1 MTVQSQAPSPALTP
15 DPSSDFL
22 HVERH
27 PLDALFHPRSI
38 AVIGATEKE
47 GSVGRTILWNLL
59 SSPFGGTVYPVNPT
73 RPAILG
79 VKAYSSVAAIGEPID
94 LAVIV
99 TPAKSAP
106 GLVEECGEAGVRG
119 IVIISA
125 GFKEIGP
132 EGVELERRVLE
143 AARRYGIRVVGPNC
157 LGIMNPVGAMNATFA
172 AGIAKPGRVG
182 FISQSGALLTAILD
196 WAAHEDV
203 GFSSIVSLGSMLD
216 VGWGDVID
224 YLGDDPN
231 TDSIVIYMETIGD
244 ARAFLSAAREVA
256 LTKPIIV
263 IKPGRTAQAA
273 KAAASHTG
281 SLTGSDDVLDAA
293 FRRAGVL
300 RVDSISELFMVSE
313 ILAKQPRP
321 AGRRLSIV
329 TNAGGPG
336 VLATDALIGGGGEL
350 TELTPETMERL
361 NEVLPA
367 VWSHNNPIDI
377 IGDAPPDRYAKA
389 LEVAA
394 ADPDTDGLLVILTPQ
409 AMTDP
414 TATARALVQYA
425 RIEGKPVLASWMG
438 GTDVDEGTAILREA
452 GIPTFA
458 YPDTACVLF
467 NHLWRYAD
475 NLRSLY
481 ETPTLP
487 IAPERGEDR
496 EEVDRIVATV
506 SAEGR
511 TLLTEYESKKVLA
524 AYGIPITDTEI
535 AQTADDAIAAADEM
549 GYPVVAKLLSRTIT
563 HKTDVGGVCLNLR
576 SEDAVREA
584 FERIR
589 TSVTEKAGAEHFEG
603 VTIQPMVNWSGY
615 ELIVGSSPDPQFGP
629 VLLFGMGGQLVEVF
643 RDRALALPPL
653 NTTLAKRLIEQT
665 TISKALGGVRGRRPI
680 DIDVLAA
687 LLVRFSELV
696 AEQPRIAE
704 IDINPLLAS
713 PERIIA
719 LDARVVLHPADIT
732 EDALP
737 RLAIRPY
744 PHAYIREV
752 RDEKDTPIVIRP
764 IRPED
769 EPALAAFHG
778 TLSEATVRAR
788 YGADLALAERT
799 AHERLTRI
807 CFVDYDRE
815 IALVA
820 EVPLAQGSVVAGV
833 ARLSRIHASEDK
845 QLSLVVSDAWQHRG
859 IGRELLRSAIDVARA
874 ERAHAVLAR
883 LSPEN
888 APMRTLLGEAGFVFE
903 DQGEFLLASLRTS

>member
-1 MTVQSQAPSPALTP
+1 MSLTVPAVPTSPAP
-15 DPSSDFL
+15 DPSSDVL
-22 HVERH
+22 HVDRH

-38 AVIGATEKE
+38 AVIGATEKP

-59 SSPFGGTVYPVNPT
+59 SSPFGGTVFPVNPS

-79 VKAYSSVAAIGEPID
+79 VKAYASVEAIGEPVD

-99 TPAKSAP
+99 TPARSAP
-106 GLVEECGEAGVRG
+106 GLIDECGQAGVRAV
-119 IVIISA
+119 VIISA
-125 GFKEIGP
+125 GFKEIGAD
-132 EGVELERRVLE
+132 GVELERQVL
-143 AARRYGIRVVGPNC
+143 ANARRHGIRVLGPNC
-157 LGIMNPVGAMNATFA
+157 LGIMNPVGALNATFA

-196 WAAHEDV
+196 WAERESV

-216 VGWGDVID
+216 IGWGDVID

-273 KAAASHTG
+273 RAAASHTG

-300 RVDSISELFMVSE
+300 RVDSIDELFMVSE

-336 VLATDALIGGGGEL
+336 VIATDALIGGGGEL
-350 TELTPETMERL
+350 TELTAETMNRL

-377 IGDAPPDRYAKA
+377 IGDAPPERYAQA

-414 TATARALVQYA
+414 TATARALVKHA
-425 RIEGKPVLASWMG
+425 RIAGKPVLASWMG
-438 GTDVDEGTAILREA
+438 GTDVAEGAAILRAA

-475 NLRSLY
+475 NLRALY

-487 IAPERGEDR
+487 MAPERGEFR
-496 EEVDRIVATV
+496 EKVDEIIAAV

-511 TLLTEYESKKVLA
+511 TLLTEFESKKVLA
-524 AYGIPITDTEI
+524 AYGIPITDTQVAE
-535 AQTADDAIAAADEM
+535 TADDAVHAADEM
-549 GYPVVAKLLSRTIT
+549 GYPVVAKLLSRTIS
-563 HKTDVGGVCLNLR
+563 HKTDVGGVVLNLR
-576 SEDAVREA
+576 TSESVREA
-584 FERIR
+584 FDTIR
-589 TSVTEKAGAEHFEG
+589 DAVTAKAGAEHFEG
-603 VTIQPMVNWSGY
+603 VTIQPMINWSGY

-653 NTTLAKRLIEQT
+653 NTTLAKRVIEQT
-665 TISKALGGVRGRRPI
+665 TIAKALRGVRGRKPI
-680 DIDVLAA
+680 DLDVLAG

-719 LDARVVLHPADIT
+719 LDARVVLHPASIA
-732 EDALP
+732 DADLP

-744 PHAYIREV
+744 PHAYIREA
-752 RDEKDTPIVIRP
+752 DAAGIPIVIRP

-769 EPALAAFHG
+769 EPALAEFHA

-788 YGADLALAERT
+788 YGTDLGLAERT

-820 EVPLAQGSVVAGV
+820 EAPQAHGSAVAGV
-833 ARLSRIHASEDK
+833 ARLSRASTGEDRE
-845 QLSLVVSDAWQHRG
+845 LSLVVADAWQRRG
-859 IGRELLRSAIDVARA
+859 IGRELLRSAIDVAIA
-874 ERAHAVLAR
+874 EGARSIVAR

-888 APMRTLLGEAGFVFE
+888 AAMRA
-903 DQGEFLLASLRTS
+903 LLAQGGFTFETAGEMLVASLPTD

>member
-1 MTVQSQAPSPALTP
+1 MTLLTRAP
-15 DPSSDFL
+15 DPSSDIL
-22 HVERH
+22 HVDRV
-27 PLDALFHPRSI
+27 PLDAIFHPRSV
-38 AVIGATEKE
+38 AVIGATEKT

-79 VKAYSSVAAIGEPID
+79 VKAYPSIGAIGEPVD

-99 TPAKSAP
+99 TPAGTAP

-119 IVIISA
+119 VIIISA
-125 GFKEIGP
+125 GFKEVG
-132 EGVELERRVLE
+132 EAGVELERQILA
-143 AARRYGIRVVGPNC
+143 AARRHGIRVVGPNC
-157 LGIMNPVGAMNATFA
+157 LGVMNPVGAFNATFA

-196 WAAHEDV
+196 WAALENV
-203 GFSSIVSLGSMLD
+203 GFSAIVSLGSMLD

-361 NEVLPA
+361 NAVLPA

-377 IGDAPPDRYAKA
+377 IGDAPPERYAQA

-394 ADPDTDGLLVILTPQ
+394 ADPETDGLLVILTPQ

-414 TATARALVQYA
+414 TATARALVKHA

-438 GTDVDEGTAILREA
+438 GSDVEEGAAILREA

-458 YPDTACVLF
+458 YPDTACDLF
-467 NHLWRYAD
+467 NHLWRYAEY
-475 NLRSLY
+475 LRALY
-481 ETPTLP
+481 ETPALP
-487 IAPERGEDR
+487 VAPERGEFR
-496 EEVDRIVATV
+496 EGVDRIIADV

-524 AYGIPITDTEI
+524 AYGIPITDTEL
-535 AQTADDAIAAADEM
+535 AQTPDEAVAAAEDI
-549 GYPVVAKLLSRTIT
+549 GYPVVAKLLSRTVT
-563 HKTDVGGVCLNLR
+563 HKTDVGGVVLNLQTP
-576 SEDAVREA
+576 DAVRDA
-584 FERIR
+584 FETIR
-589 TSVTEKAGAEHFEG
+589 ESVTAKAGAEHFEG
-603 VTIQPMVNWSGY
+603 VTIQPMINWSGY
-615 ELIVGSSPDPQFGP
+615 ELIVGSTPDPQFGP

-653 NTTLAKRLIEQT
+653 NTTLARRLIERT
-665 TISKALGGVRGRRPI
+665 KIATALHGVRGRKAI
-680 DIDVLAA
+680 DLDVLAA

-713 PERIIA
+713 PERVIA
-719 LDARVVLHPADIT
+719 LDARVMLHPASIA
-732 EDALP
+732 DADLP

-744 PHAYIREV
+744 P
-752 RDEKDTPIVIRP
+752 RDYERDYETTDGVPFMVRP

-769 EPALAAFHG
+769 EPGLARFHAALS
-778 TLSEATVRAR
+778 TQTVRAR
-788 YGADLALAERT
+788 YGTDMALAERT

-815 IALVA
+815 IAIIA
-820 EVPLAQGSVVAGV
+820 EAPSADGPVIAGI
-833 ARLSRIHASEDK
+833 ARLSRVHATNDK
-845 QLSLVVSDAWQHRG
+845 TLTLVVADEWQRRG
-859 IGRELLRSAIDVARA
+859 IGAQLVKSAVAIERKEGISHILACLSPDNIPMHELLA
-874 ERAHAVLAR
+874 EH
-883 LSPEN
+883 
-888 APMRTLLGEAGFVFE
+888 GFSFE
-903 DQGEFLLASLRTS
+903 QRDQLVLASLSMN